1 MATQKNLLVLFFAFL
16 TISAFAQ
23 KKYEKWGE
31 VSEEDLKMTVYPLDS
46 SASAVILQDVGD
58 IYVEFLSE
66 RDRVVYTVHRR
77 IKVLDISAF
86 DRGNLII
93 PYFSDGTW
101 SRFLGL
107 EVQMF
112 LPTGEK
118 QKVRSDNIYTE
129 QLSPKLAAKK
139 IFVPNLQKGCII
151 EYKYTLEQGRIS
163 VLPTW
168 YFQTNLPVRWSEVKV
183 SHPSMLTYFFLAHTS
198 RPFDVRESKDDIS
211 NDYRLTYKV
220 ASTRFGIGNLPAIK
234 EEPYITTLDDYRTHV
249 QFQLTSISRNGFKE
263 DQMKGWGDL
272 AKRLEKLPLFG
283 EKYQKSRKFDKL
295 WEVFNQTLAPGTA
308 KEALPELALRF
319 VSKHIKW
326 NGEYD
331 VIPDKDLDDIF
342 QEKTGSSSEIN
353 LAVVALLRK
362 AGLDAVPMLL
372 STRDNG
378 APIPLYPIIEQFNS
392 LIAFVRQGDTTGILL
407 DATDPFHAL
416 NEVQP
421 QHFNGAGWLVDSK
434 KPNWVDIVP
443 PEYGQ
448 IWYGNLRLEENGD
461 MEGKFS
467 LAVSGPGAS
476 AWRAQL
482 DEYKDD
488 EKVLKKHFAANYPNA
503 TFDSIAFLD
512 RDSCNKRLAVN
523 FRCRIPNTAAVVN
536 DYLYCKPV
544 LGFMFEGNPFKTL
557 KREFPVS
564 FTYPLKAQYVLI
576 LETPPGYT
584 IADQSEPIQVVLE
597 NGGGKLS
604 FRCGRT
610 PDGKVQLSLKVNL
623 TQLEFSPSEYA
634 SLRKFFELIAEKTQT
649 QLVLVKNTSGK

>member
-23 KKYEKWGE
+23 KKYEKWGD
-31 VSEEDLKMTVYPLDS
+31 VSEEDLKMTVYSLDS
-46 SASAVILQDVGD
+46 SASAVILQDVGQ
-58 IYVEFLSE
+58 ISIQFFTKTLLAHYKL
-66 RDRVVYTVHRR
+66 HRR
-77 IKVLDISAF
+77 IKILDANAF
-86 DRGNLII
+86 DRGNLVIRY
-93 PYFSDGTW
+93 PSDRGTAK
-101 SRFLGL
+101 LINL
-107 EVQMF
+107 DVQLF
-112 LPTGEK
+112 LPNGEK
-118 QKVRSDNIYTE
+118 QKIKSDNIYTE
-129 QLSPKLAAKK
+129 QISPELSAKK
-139 IFVPNLQKGCII
+139 IFIPNIQKGCVI
-151 EYKYTLEQGRIS
+151 EYRFDLQFDDIY
-163 VLPTW
+163 VLPIW
-168 YFQTNLPVRWSEVKV
+168 YFQQGLPVRWSEVNV
-183 SHPSMLTYFFLAHTS
+183 DVPNGLNYTVLSHVP
-198 RPFDVRESKDDIS
+198 RPFDVKDTENSIKGS
-211 NDYRLTYKV
+211 
-220 ASTRFGIGNLPAIK
+220 RFGIGNLPALK
-234 EEPYITTLDDYRTHV
+234 EEPYMTMLDDYRARI
-249 QFQLTSISRNGFKE
+249 QFQLQSIKNVYTGTTINIMTDWE
-263 DQMKGWGDL
+263 DL
-272 AKRLEKLPLFG
+272 AKNLEENPYFG

-295 WEVFNQTLAPGTA
+295 WKAFNQVLPLGTT

-326 NGEYD
+326 NGTYSA
-331 VIPDKDLDDIF
+331 VIYKDLDEIF
-342 QEKTGSSSEIN
+342 QEKTGSTAEIN
-353 LAVVALLRK
+353 LALVALLQK
-362 AGLDAVPMLL
+362 AGLDALPMLL
-372 STRDNG
+372 STRAHG
-378 APIPLYPIIEQFNS
+378 APIPQYPYINQFNS
-392 LIAFVRQGDTTGILL
+392 VVAFVRQGDNGILL
-407 DATDPFHAL
+407 DATNPFHAL
-416 NEVQP
+416 NEMQE

-434 KPNWVDIVP
+434 KPNWVDIAP
-443 PEYGQ
+443 PEDGQ

-610 PDGKVQLSLKVNL
+610 PDGKVQLSLKLNL
-623 TQLEFSPSEYA
+623 TQLEFSPAEYA

-649 QLVLVKNTSGK
+649 QLVLVKNASEK